1 MDEDAVKYVEKNYP
15 QTTKCFKAL
24 QHDQYVLFCKKQ
36 KDYGSGNIAMGTQL
50 ETEDDVKFA
59 IQALIIRMND
69 KMNRMLNLIRKQL
82 TPENESLDDAFQDIS
97 IYGIIARIV
106 EERAWGK

>member
-1 MDEDAVKYVEKNYP
+1 MEDAVKYIEKNYP
-15 QTTKCFKAL
+15 QTAGAFKAF
-24 QHDQYVLFCKKQ
+24 QHDQYILFCKKQ
-36 KDYGSGNIAMGTQL
+36 KDYGSGNITLGGDI
-50 ETEDDVKFA
+50 EKEDDMKFA
-59 IQALIIRMND
+59 LQGLIIRMSD